1 MTWLITGG
9 AGYIGAH
16 VVAETLKSGR
26 ELVVLDDLSSGV
38 AARLP
43 SDIEVERVTFTD
55 ANAVES
61 VFNKYKIEGVLHPA
75 AMKRV
80 GVSTAHVFRPPCP

>member
-16 VVAETLKSGR
+16 VVLETLKSGR
-26 ELVVLDDLSSGV
+26 EPLVLDDLSSGV

-43 SDIEVERVTFTD
+43 SGIEVE
-55 ANAVES
+55 
-61 VFNKYKIEGVLHPA
+61 
-75 AMKRV
+75 
-80 GVSTAHVFRPPCP
+80 